1 MHVLAR
7 VRERPGGIGT
17 AVELGRGRP
26 RSSDPARCARASP
39 GRDVAELQ
47 KLLRK
52 AGFKTDT
59 DGVFGAATKRAVQR
73 FQRAARL
80 ETSGVVGKK
89 TVEALV
95 KATTAG
101 AHRSIGGF
109 DSEEGAGRSRSL
121 GDRIPLR
128 RGMHGHDVKVLQDY
142 LRRAGVRTSVD
153 GAYGRGTSRAVRK
166 FEALQE
172 RKPDGVMNAGDID
185 ALRGAVEGDRGLAP
199 ARPTKAAELAPGD
212 RAQVGDDGLAIAPAN
227 APEAVKQIIAA
238 GNAIATK
245 PYRYG
250 GGHGKWQDTGYDCS
264 GSVSYA
270 LHGAGLLDQSMPSGG
285 FMDWGDE
292 GAGQWVTIYANERP
306 HVHGGRRAAV
316 RHLRAPEDRLP
327 LAVRDALVRGLHG
340 PASAGPVARGAR
352 GALGWGGDS
361 GRAPPAPAAA
371 QRGRGD
377 LRGGLARDRLG
388 ARRRRPRAAD
398 GRRDHDGIRGAAPDQ
413 GSRRVR
419 LRLGAHAR
427 GPSGLRRRPRGRGAG
442 WERRASR

>member
-1 MHVLAR
+1 MTSTSIRSLVLGVCAAAGACTFLPASASAQAPSAPQSSSAEAGQKLGSR
-7 VRERPGGIGT
+7 ALREGVSG
-17 AVELGRGRP
+17 A
-26 RSSDPARCARASP
+26 
-39 GRDVAELQ
+39 DVAELQ

-59 DGVFGAATKRAVQR
+59 DGVFGASTKRAVQR

-109 DSEEGAGRSRSL
+109 DSEEGAGRTRSL

-199 ARPTKAAELAPGD
+199 AQPTKAAELAPGD

-270 LHGAGLLDQSMPSGG
+270 LHGAGLLDESMPSGG

-292 GAGQWVTIYANERP
+292 GAGQWVTIYANEGHMYMEVAGLRFDTS
-306 HVHGGRRAAV
+306 GRQKTGSRWQSASRSSEGFTV
-316 RHLRAPEDRLP
+316 RHPP
-327 LAVRDALVRGLHG
+327 GL
-340 PASAGPVARGAR
+340 
-352 GALGWGGDS
+352 
-361 GRAPPAPAAA
+361 
-371 QRGRGD
+371 
-377 LRGGLARDRLG
+377 
-388 ARRRRPRAAD
+388 
-398 GRRDHDGIRGAAPDQ
+398 
-413 GSRRVR
+413 
-419 LRLGAHAR
+419 
-427 GPSGLRRRPRGRGAG
+427 
-442 WERRASR
+442 